1 MPQHLFVYGTL
12 RFEYPNPLAVK
23 LKSQAIFICEG
34 SAPGVLYDLGWYPG
48 AVFNDDVRTR
58 VIGEVIALGNAERLM
73 AQLDD
78 YEAIPEP
85 NKRFRRVVIKVRLER
100 GGTVEAWT
108 YEAIELPQ
116 PGVSS
121 RAAILFCIFSGAQ
134 DGRITFEPLRLPLMG
149 GPSIPSGTQ
158 WRRLG

>member
-23 LKSQAIFICEG
+23 LKSQAIFICKG

-48 AVFNDDVRTR
+48 AVFNDAVRTR

-85 NKRFRRVVIKVRLER
+85 NKRFRRVVIKVSSSWRHGR
-100 GGTVEAWT
+100 GVDLRGDRASRR
-108 YEAIELPQ
+108 
-116 PGVSS
+116 GVSS

-134 DGRITFEPLRLPLMG
+134 DGRIEPLRLPFMG
-149 GPSIPSGTQ
+149 SPSIPSGTQ

>member
-1 MPQHLFVYGTL
+1 MPQPLFVYGTL

-23 LKSQAIFICEG
+23 LKSQAIFICKG

-78 YEAIPEP
+78 YEAI
-85 NKRFRRVVIKVRLER
+85 
-100 GGTVEAWT
+100 
-108 YEAIELPQ
+108 ELPAEASHRERRFYFA
-116 PGVSS
+116 SS
-121 RAAILFCIFSGAQ
+121 AAHRTAESS
-134 DGRITFEPLRLPLMG
+134 PLDCHLWEVLQ
-149 GPSIPSGTQ
+149 SLLGT
-158 WRRLG
+158 G

>member
-23 LKSQAIFICEG
+23 LKSQAIFICKG

-78 YEAIPEP
+78 YEAIPEQ
-85 NKRFRRVVIKVRLER
+85 RFQARAWRHGRGVDLRGDRASHSQASHRER
-100 GGTVEAWT
+100 
-108 YEAIELPQ
+108 
-116 PGVSS
+116 
-121 RAAILFCIFSGAQ
+121 
-134 DGRITFEPLRLPLMG
+134 
-149 GPSIPSGTQ
+149 
-158 WRRLG
+158 